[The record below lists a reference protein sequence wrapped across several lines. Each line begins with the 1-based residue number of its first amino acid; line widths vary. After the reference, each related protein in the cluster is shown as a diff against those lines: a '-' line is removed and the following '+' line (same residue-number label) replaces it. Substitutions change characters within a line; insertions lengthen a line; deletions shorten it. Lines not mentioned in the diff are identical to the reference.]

1 MGVGGSLATEN
12 PRFFHKGQKMDY
24 NPYVQQ
30 AFRFLVRN
38 VLADT
43 ARNGLSGDSYF
54 FISFETDRDDVEL
67 PPYVRA
73 KYPKQISII
82 LQHQFE
88 NLVAGEDAF
97 RVDLAF
103 GGVPATIKVPYTA
116 LTQFADPSAD
126 FGLTFTPV
134 RPDSQMPAEKAE
146 VIDLQALRHK

>member
-1 MGVGGSLATEN
+1 
-12 PRFFHKGQKMDY
+12 MDY
-24 NPYVQQ
+24 NPYIQQ

-43 ARNGLSGDSYF
+43 AQHGLTGDSHF
-54 FISFETDRDDVEL
+54 FITFQTDRDDVEI

-73 KYPKQISII
+73 KYPKQISIV

-88 NLVAGEDAF
+88 NLIASEEAF
-97 RVDLAF
+97 QVDLAF

-116 LTQFADPSAD
+116 LIQFADPSQN
-126 FGLTFTPV
+126 FGFVFTPV
-134 RPDSQMPAEKAE
+134 RPQEQTPPSTTAE